1 MALLYHYIYSKG
13 IKKSIYEYEY
23 MNFID
28 LRVKEAAKK
37 ANLPLHDVV
46 YNKIKGFAEKTPKDD
61 GIYSVQW
68 SICNDDDL
76 RLQLFCK
83 AQKIDEGG
91 INFKNLNLLRE
102 QEKEF
107 ITQYARDIGM
117 LKDSAS
123 FKPKNIEHYEKLR
136 FQLFKNKFNRKKS
149 TNTLDKSY
157 IQNALRDRGISA
169 YEAKKNFFEKH
180 PYMKEPNHAGEFK
193 RHQKEPA
200 SESQIISFAKKN
212 KLRDFKQSVGPYVQS
227 LIEDFLLE
235 DSASKNKTALANND
249 PLRIVKFA
257 MYKGMDSFDIN
268 EKMMSVLG
276 GAEESFLKDFAK
288 AHLKQEIVRTFQKND
303 LKMLSHILSENDY
316 NLKTLQSND
325 QIKHMLVSGEG
336 DHKPTS
342 NSFNSLSGVNKL
354 IDPDDKSFNRYVND
368 SERVKDKSDYFK
380 KDYYLEIK
388 TIAEENNLL
397 NTHGAVPG
405 YVSNSLYSFVNGN
418 KKEHNIKSFI
428 HKHKELRLTM
438 FANAMDY
445 DIQKFDTQT
454 KRHLINEEEAL
465 VKAFAQ
471 KIFETYSNEDNK
483 SIDLDYGSYGKM
495 RHHLVINNY
504 NMDEALNTLEQNRD
518 MKMFVHQKNYEADV
532 DLTTEEMRHQDTM
545 DKILQRYEM

>member
-169 YEAKKNFFEKH
+169 YEAKK
-180 PYMKEPNHAGEFK
+180 
-193 RHQKEPA
+193 
-200 SESQIISFAKKN
+200 
-212 KLRDFKQSVGPYVQS
+212 
-227 LIEDFLLE
+227 
-235 DSASKNKTALANND
+235 
-249 PLRIVKFA
+249 
-257 MYKGMDSFDIN
+257 
-268 EKMMSVLG
+268 
-276 GAEESFLKDFAK
+276 
-288 AHLKQEIVRTFQKND
+288 
-303 LKMLSHILSENDY
+303 
-316 NLKTLQSND
+316 
-325 QIKHMLVSGEG
+325 
-336 DHKPTS
+336 
-342 NSFNSLSGVNKL
+342 
-354 IDPDDKSFNRYVND
+354 
-368 SERVKDKSDYFK
+368 
-380 KDYYLEIK
+380 
-388 TIAEENNLL
+388 
-397 NTHGAVPG
+397 
-405 YVSNSLYSFVNGN
+405 
-418 KKEHNIKSFI
+418 
-428 HKHKELRLTM
+428 
-438 FANAMDY
+438 
-445 DIQKFDTQT
+445 
-454 KRHLINEEEAL
+454 
-465 VKAFAQ
+465 
-471 KIFETYSNEDNK
+471 IF
-483 SIDLDYGSYGKM
+483 
-495 RHHLVINNY
+495 
-504 NMDEALNTLEQNRD
+504 
-518 MKMFVHQKNYEADV
+518 
-532 DLTTEEMRHQDTM
+532 
-545 DKILQRYEM
+545 